1 MSNIDWSEVTVA
13 YAATV
18 DDAELMVKALT
29 PTKWRW
35 ELHRPGWH
43 EEFGDYKSKEEAM
56 RGAERGLERS
66 RTHAPD
72 AAGGPA

>member
-18 DDAELMVKALT
+18 DDAELLVKALT
-29 PTKWRW
+29 PTRWRW
-35 ELHRPGWH
+35 ELHRRGWH

-56 RGAERGLERS
+56 RGAERGLEIS
-66 RTHAPD
+66 RAHASD